1 MQKIVIID
9 KNINYIQNIMCK
21 ISTNIADV
29 KIHCFYLEEDNRIIN
44 LINQKEVDIL
54 IINAE
59 LNQLN
64 VIEYIYDNNIELYN
78 KSIIILYNDIH
89 VLKKVLKDKYAKY
102 IFKCVKFESNAINL
116 LNTLCQLV
124 HIKENNYEK
133 ITSKIEINN
142 ILKEIGFNSNYIGTQ
157 YLIDIIQ
164 YIKYNHIEKIQLN
177 VLYNIFSKK
186 YHKSEN
192 TVKGNIRDAYSNM
205 KNNIHFHNKQFI
217 INYFNYLE
225 LIKFPTVKEIILTIC
240 EKIC

>member
-29 KIHCFYLEEDNRIIN
+29 KIHCFYLKEDNRIIN

-89 VLKKVLKDKYAKY
+89 VLKK
-102 IFKCVKFESNAINL
+102 F
-116 LNTLCQLV
+116 
-124 HIKENNYEK
+124 
-133 ITSKIEINN
+133 
-142 ILKEIGFNSNYIGTQ
+142 
-157 YLIDIIQ
+157 
-164 YIKYNHIEKIQLN
+164 
-177 VLYNIFSKK
+177 
-186 YHKSEN
+186 
-192 TVKGNIRDAYSNM
+192 
-205 KNNIHFHNKQFI
+205 
-217 INYFNYLE
+217 
-225 LIKFPTVKEIILTIC
+225 
-240 EKIC
+240 